1 MSELKNNFILVHD
14 NNDNSPIVINEKY
27 IIKIYYVDK
36 NETLVCIN
44 NNNICDDDSI
54 KSISINEN
62 PEKVYNQLTKSNYIK
77 VHSIVDNSI
86 IILSIKDIIAVYKD
100 IDSYSKTVTNIELC
114 DSTNYG
120 VHESVETVIKLCKG
134 ENFNL

>member
-44 NNNICDDDSI
+44 NNICDDDSI
-54 KSISINEN
+54 ESISINEN

>member
-44 NNNICDDDSI
+44 NICDDVSI

-77 VHSIVDNSI
+77 VHSIVNNSI

>member
-27 IIKIYYVDK
+27 IIKIYTNDN
-36 NETLVCIN
+36 NENVVYI
-44 NNNICDDDSI
+44 NNNICDVDAI
-54 KSISINEN
+54 ESISINER
-62 PEKVYNQLTKSNYIK
+62 PEKVLNQLTKSNYIK
-77 VHSIVDNSI
+77 VHDIEDNSI

-100 IDSYSKTVTNIELC
+100 YYNNKIITNIELC
-114 DSTNYG
+114 DSTNFFVY
-120 VHESVETVIKLCKG
+120 ESVETIIKLCKG

>member
-44 NNNICDDDSI
+44 NNICDDDSI
-54 KSISINEN
+54 ESISINEN

-120 VHESVETVIKLCKG
+120 VHERVETIIKLCKG

>member
-36 NETLVCIN
+36 NETLVCI

-100 IDSYSKTVTNIELC
+100 IDSYSKTVINIELC

>member
-1 MSELKNNFILVHD
+1 MSEIKNNFILVHD

-27 IIKIYYVDK
+27 IIKIYTNDN
-36 NETLVCIN
+36 NENVVYI
-44 NNNICDDDSI
+44 NNNICDDGAI
-54 KSISINEN
+54 ESISINEN

-120 VHESVETVIKLCKG
+120 VHESVETIIKLCKG

>member
-27 IIKIYYVDK
+27 IIKIYTNDN
-36 NETLVCIN
+36 NENVVYI
-44 NNNICDDDSI
+44 NNNICDDDAI
-54 KSISINEN
+54 ESISINER
-62 PEKVYNQLTKSNYIK
+62 PEKVLNQLTKSNYIK
-77 VHSIVDNSI
+77 VHDIEDNSI

-100 IDSYSKTVTNIELC
+100 YYNNKIITNIELC
-114 DSTNYG
+114 DSTNFFVY
-120 VHESVETVIKLCKG
+120 ESVETIIKLCKG

>member
-27 IIKIYYVDK
+27 IIKIYTNDN
-36 NETLVCIN
+36 NENVVYI
-44 NNNICDDDSI
+44 NNNICNDDAI
-54 KSISINEN
+54 ESISINER
-62 PEKVYNQLTKSNYIK
+62 PEKVLNQLTKSNYIK
-77 VHSIVDNSI
+77 VHDIEDNSI

-100 IDSYSKTVTNIELC
+100 YYNNKIITNIELC
-114 DSTNYG
+114 DSTNFFVY
-120 VHESVETVIKLCKG
+120 ESVETIIKLCKG

>member
-44 NNNICDDDSI
+44 NNICDDDSI
-54 KSISINEN
+54 ESISINEN

-120 VHESVETVIKLCKG
+120 VHESVETIIKLCKG

>member
-27 IIKIYYVDK
+27 IIKIYTNDK

-44 NNNICDDDSI
+44 NNICDDDSI
-54 KSISINEN
+54 ESISINEN

-120 VHESVETVIKLCKG
+120 VHESVETIIKLCKG